1 MVQHSTAPSANGVA
15 GEATGGAGAGGGDEL
30 TLRHRRRATD
40 CRDPRQVIKTAQVAL
55 RVPHGEDRARHH
67 PGHSRGRE
75 PARVRALDRGG
86 PCVGVRGLVMRV
98 PAARFENALA
108 ALARLPGV
116 TVSAQTVSGQEV
128 GQQLID
134 LNARAANLESQEV
147 VLRRLMNEA
156 QTVSDTIAVENQL
169 ASVQGQLDQIH
180 GRLRYLTDQTSL
192 STITCRERDRATPP
206 GKPSTIGAAFRR
218 GENAAAAVVA
228 ATIVAVG
235 FLLPLAF
242 LVLLVLVIAWRL
254 WPLAGRIANRS
265 GQRPLLSDQRSRAER
280 PPSTELRRRTASFGP
295 ATQPDLDAMIVSCPT
310 SLPSA

>member
-1 MVQHSTAPSANGVA
+1 VA
-15 GEATGGAGAGGGDEL
+15 GNQRGYVLSTEVA
-30 TLRHRRRATD
+30 RASGY
-40 CRDPRQVIKTAQVAL
+40 A
-55 RVPHGEDRARHH
+55 E
-67 PGHSRGRE
+67 
-75 PARVRALDRGG
+75 
-86 PCVGVRGLVMRV
+86 LVMRV

-108 ALARLPGV
+108 ALARLPAV

-128 GQQLID
+128 GQQFID

-192 STITCRERDRATPP
+192 STITVEMREHGTTPP

-265 GQRPLLSDQRSRAER
+265 GQRPAAD
-280 PPSTELRRRTASFGP
+280 
-295 ATQPDLDAMIVSCPT
+295 
-310 SLPSA
+310 